1 MVLLILFALLAL
13 AALYGIFFLVFKLL
27 WLLFKNKRNLWP
39 LVLAGVATVGLVLAV
54 TWAVWHTARIFTRPF
69 APIMAAVKEEGPLQ
83 HGTRVYHDP
92 KFGFELDL
100 QEGMTM
106 GNWLEWNN
114 IVALPGFDVNAL
126 KDKNSA
132 QENKP
137 FSLLGILYQTLPQ
150 PVQASVI
157 AQEIANY
164 VDGYADPRAR
174 LELTEPIRQV
184 APLSADDEASG
195 AVVVKAEMTTA
206 NGNGPIPVTLLIV
219 TRDNEAFYVF
229 GAGEKDEGRAEQT
242 VLSFRFPQK

>member
-39 LVLAGVATVGLVLAV
+39 LVLAGVATVGLVLALA
-54 TWAVWHTARIFTRPF
+54 WAVWQTSRTFIRPF
-69 APIMAAVKEEGPLQ
+69 APIAAAAKEDRPMQ

-106 GNWLEWNN
+106 GNWLEWNG
-114 IVALPGFDVNAL
+114 IVALPGFDVNIL
-126 KDKNSA
+126 KNKDADK
-132 QENKP
+132 ENKP
-137 FSLLGILYQTLPQ
+137 FSLLGVLYQTLPQ

-164 VDGYADPRAR
+164 VDDYSDPRAR
-174 LELTEPIRQV
+174 LELTDPVRQV
-184 APLSADDEASG
+184 TSLSADDEVSG
-195 AVVVKAEMTTA
+195 AVVKAEMTTS
-206 NGNGPIPVTLLIV
+206 NGTGPIPVTLLVV
-219 TRDNEAFYVF
+219 TRGNEAFYVL
-229 GAGEKDEGRAEQT
+229 GAGDKDNGRAEQT
-242 VLSFRFPQK
+242 VLSFRFPQQ